1 METRENADFYVKTIK
16 EKIDLITD
24 LILIKNIYLVI
35 EIELKKEAWEFVLC
49 FFYNDINYVFYSY
62 EFFRC

>member
-24 LILIKNIYLVI
+24 VILIKNIYLVI
-35 EIELKKEAWEFVLC
+35 EIELKKEA
-49 FFYNDINYVFYSY
+49 
-62 EFFRC
+62 